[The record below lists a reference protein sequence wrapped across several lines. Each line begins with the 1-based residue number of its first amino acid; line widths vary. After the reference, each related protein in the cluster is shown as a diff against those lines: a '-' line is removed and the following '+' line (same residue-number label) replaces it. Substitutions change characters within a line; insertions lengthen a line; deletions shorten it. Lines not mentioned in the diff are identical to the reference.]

1 MTLLQTEKLTKQFG
15 GLAAVDGV
23 DLRVEAGSIH
33 ALIGP
38 NAAGKTTLFNLITG
52 ELPPTA
58 GRVRFAGQD
67 ITSLPSHRTPHLG
80 IGRCFQRSNLFPMLT
95 TFENVWVAA
104 YARSTPG
111 ALSWLRRTQDFPQL
125 RERVRDVLDQV
136 GLLDKAQQKAGQLS
150 HGQQRALEVAITLAT
165 SPTLLFLDEPTQ
177 GLSPEATQRMVGL
190 VKSLGERYTILLI
203 EHKMHVVFSI
213 SDWISVMHFGKI
225 IGEGRPDEIRRNEV
239 VRRAYLGGRL

>member
-58 GRVRFAGQD
+58 GRVRFDGQD
-67 ITSLPSHRTPHLG
+67 ITGLPSHRTPHLG

-177 GLSPEATQRMVGL
+177 GLSPEATQRMVGF